1 MELTTELMVKLAL
14 EEELVICCLV
24 FLLMALVMAGAEGGD
39 DGLAARD
46 RGLCWCMSPSYFE
59 IWM

>member
-1 MELTTELMVKLAL
+1 MELAL